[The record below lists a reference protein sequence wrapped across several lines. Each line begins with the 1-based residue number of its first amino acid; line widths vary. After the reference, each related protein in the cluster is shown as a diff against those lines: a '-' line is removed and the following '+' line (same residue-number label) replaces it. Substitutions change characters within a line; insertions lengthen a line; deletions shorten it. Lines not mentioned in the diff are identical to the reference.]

1 MFEIADNLDIPL
13 TPLTCAIIAQTYSPT
28 VAYVVI
34 LRRARNL
41 CWADWHAP
49 NQTMQE
55 RIGHRLGYKLCQNAI
70 TKAIQK
76 AVNDLVKE

>member
-13 TPLTCAIIAQTYSPT
+13 TPLTCAIIAQTYGPR
-28 VAYVVI
+28 VAYMII

-49 NQTMQE
+49 DQTMQK
-55 RIGHRLGYKLCQNAI
+55 RIGHRLGYRLCQKAI
-70 TKAIQK
+70 TTAISK
-76 AVNDLVKE
+76 AVTDITKE